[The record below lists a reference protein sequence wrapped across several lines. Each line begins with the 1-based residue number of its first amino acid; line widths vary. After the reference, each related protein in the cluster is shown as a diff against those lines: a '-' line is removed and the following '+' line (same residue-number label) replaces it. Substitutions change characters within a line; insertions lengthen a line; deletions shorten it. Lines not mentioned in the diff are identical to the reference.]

1 MKLSAI
7 LLTFFAGAIMAA
19 PVPDNS
25 IHERG
30 RITPSTPIEERG
42 IAGGLVKERG
52 LALKKPVVER
62 ARLTPSVPIEKRVS
76 LPGPLE
82 RCPNKD
88 KKGEALIK
96 KPIAERGAAAGAG
109 GWVEERG
116 YGRPIAERGGL
127 ELGNPI
133 EERGILVPSDGTV
146 IHPDVVVGAGPH

>member
-1 MKLSAI
+1 MKLSAV

-42 IAGGLVKERG
+42 IAGGLVKDRG

-62 ARLTPSVPIEKRVS
+62 ARLTPSVPIEKR
-76 LPGPLE
+76 
-82 RCPNKD
+82 
-88 KKGEALIK
+88 GEALVK
-96 KPIAERGAAAGAG
+96 KPVAERGAAAGAG
-109 GWVEERG
+109 GGLVEEKG
-116 YGRPIAERGGL
+116 YGRPIAERGRL
-127 ELGNPI
+127 ELKHPI
-133 EERGILVPSDGTV
+133 EERGTLSPDVGTV

>member
-19 PVPDNS
+19 PVPDSS

-42 IAGGLVKERG
+42 IASGSVKERG

-62 ARLTPSVPIEKRVS
+62 ARLTPSVPIEKR
-76 LPGPLE
+76 
-82 RCPNKD
+82 
-88 KKGEALIK
+88 GEALIK

>member
-30 RITPSTPIEERG
+30 RITPSTPIEERKNEKG
-42 IAGGLVKERG
+42 IASGLVKERG

-62 ARLTPSVPIEKRVS
+62 ARLTPSVPIEKR
-76 LPGPLE
+76 
-82 RCPNKD
+82 
-88 KKGEALIK
+88 GEALIK